1 MNPIAKNMN
10 ETLSKLNKNI
20 LDMLSDT
27 GKNIFMP
34 KGILSQSAEAKEK
47 AHKFNA
53 TIGISTSRGKPLY
66 LKSMYEKFKD
76 VNFESIFPYAPAAG
90 VTELRN
96 IWREK
101 IIREN
106 PSLKNTQIS
115 LPIVSHALTNGLAT
129 VGELFINRGDYVV
142 LPDMFWGNYR
152 LMFGVRLGGELATYK
167 TFSDDGG
174 YNVAGFLQTV
184 RECGARSKKVIV
196 ILNFPNNP
204 SGYSLTK
211 DEAKSLADGLT
222 EIAESGINIIA
233 VSDDA
238 YFGLFFEDNIFKES
252 LFALLAGRSERL
264 LAVKTDGITKESFA
278 WGFRIGFIT
287 YGATIEGNNDEILKV
302 LEAKTTGF
310 IRSTISSCSHP
321 AQSIALE
328 TLKSPNFMKEK
339 NECGKIIEKRCL
351 KVKEILNTMNYQD
364 QFSPYPFN
372 SGYFM
377 CVKLAKIDA
386 ETLRTAL
393 LDKYGIGV
401 ISVNQTDI
409 RVAFSSVDE
418 ENLQELFD
426 TVYKC
431 ACELS
436 A

>member
-101 IIREN
+101 IIRDN

-184 RECGARSKKVIV
+184 RECGAQSKKVIV

-222 EIAESGINIIA
+222 EIAESGINIVA

-409 RVAFSSVDE
+409 RIAFSSVDE

-426 TVYKC
+426 TVYK
-431 ACELS
+431 
-436 A
+436 